1 MQKST
6 YLLLVILLIIAIPVL
21 TAFPVAAFN
30 PKPVDYMNVEIIE
43 SGRLIPNGVLTEIS
57 LTTYLPMNYYDLQ
70 VTAESYEIITDSL
83 GNEQIILKWTN
94 TNDIINYEIKT
105 SVESSANHVT
115 NSDLKAETE
124 ASSIYLKKGD
134 GVEFTEFI
142 KETSFPYKNTLEKI
156 AELTEFTHNYIE
168 YDKTYVG
175 KILNTTDILE
185 QRKGVCVEYSTLLT
199 SLLRTSG
206 IPTRYVSGYAY
217 SDVDKTFIGHSWI
230 EVLMEDS
237 SWLPVDPTWMEMGYL
252 DAAHIKTANL
262 LENKQ
267 TETLRYKGQAK
278 NMNINWTK
286 NEPEFNIIEK
296 QDKPV
301 HGLDADTLQK
311 TFTPQETGYILGTV
325 SAQECSLV
333 SLRASSCVSKS
344 RKPMLNILNPSQ
356 VIWLC
361 GGEKE
366 VYWFFNSTGND
377 YICPITIFDQENSVS
392 DIEITIT
399 GSKDP
404 GHATIHGPSTVG
416 INEEFTLE
424 AGIQSGFF
432 FYSTK
437 FGKHPYNSLTMNIDK
452 PGKYPFYLYSDG
464 MLETKTITVVENKEF
479 DIIIISPNNATVLEE
494 FPITLQITNLAH
506 ELPQAKISIELE
518 DRQLKDIINLE
529 KGKTINIIYN
539 ITATEIGMTKISA
552 SVYDKTISSY
562 TTDINI
568 LEENKSF
575 IDSFVKF
582 FADIFDA
589 VGVFF
594 GSLF

>member
-1 MQKST
+1 
-6 YLLLVILLIIAIPVL
+6 
-21 TAFPVAAFN
+21 
-30 PKPVDYMNVEIIE
+30 
-43 SGRLIPNGVLTEIS
+43 
-57 LTTYLPMNYYDLQ
+57 
-70 VTAESYEIITDSL
+70 
-83 GNEQIILKWTN
+83 
-94 TNDIINYEIKT
+94 
-105 SVESSANHVT
+105 
-115 NSDLKAETE
+115 
-124 ASSIYLKKGD
+124 
-134 GVEFTEFI
+134 
-142 KETSFPYKNTLEKI
+142 
-156 AELTEFTHNYIE
+156 
-168 YDKTYVG
+168 
-175 KILNTTDILE
+175 
-185 QRKGVCVEYSTLLT
+185 
-199 SLLRTSG
+199 
-206 IPTRYVSGYAY
+206 
-217 SDVDKTFIGHSWI
+217 
-230 EVLMEDS
+230 
-237 SWLPVDPTWMEMGYL
+237 
-252 DAAHIKTANL
+252 
-262 LENKQ
+262 
-267 TETLRYKGQAK
+267 
-278 NMNINWTK
+278 
-286 NEPEFNIIEK
+286 
-296 QDKPV
+296 
-301 HGLDADTLQK
+301 
-311 TFTPQETGYILGTV
+311 
-325 SAQECSLV
+325 
-333 SLRASSCVSKS
+333 
-344 RKPMLNILNPSQ
+344 MLNILNPSQ